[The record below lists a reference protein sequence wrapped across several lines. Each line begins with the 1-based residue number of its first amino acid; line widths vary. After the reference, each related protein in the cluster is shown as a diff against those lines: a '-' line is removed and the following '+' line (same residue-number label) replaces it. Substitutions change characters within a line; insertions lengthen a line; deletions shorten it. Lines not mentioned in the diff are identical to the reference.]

1 MNMITIH
8 LSFHELPPSGHDAVK
23 LSNETVPKLYV
34 LRVGLWHWRLCKSD
48 AREQSWRLE
57 SPLNFCS
64 DILSRQFS
72 AASDGLDYLF
82 HCKSVLQGRGHC
94 PDPYEHSTWTPMLRF
109 HHTRKLNQ
117 QSFCMKWLCLVTHWW
132 RLRMLQLL
140 QSEKTTSTLCRLKL
154 LKSFPF
160 SHFTH
165 NIVDALTQEHVG
177 DTTVGKSY
185 PG

>member
-1 MNMITIH
+1 MNSLLQGTMLWNWAMR
-8 LSFHELPPSGHDAVK
+8 LSPNYMYCVLVYDIDVCANRMHVSNPDDWKVPS
-23 LSNETVPKLYV
+23 T
-34 LRVGLWHWRLCKSD
+34 
-48 AREQSWRLE
+48 
-57 SPLNFCS
+57 CS
-64 DILSRQFS
+64 DILSRQYS

-82 HCKSVLQGRGHC
+82 HCKSVFQGRGHC

-117 QSFCMKWLCLVTHWW
+117 QSFCVKWLCLVTHWW

>member
-1 MNMITIH
+1 MNSLLQGTMLWNWAMR
-8 LSFHELPPSGHDAVK
+8 LSPNYMYCVLVYDIDVCANRMHVSNLDDWKVPSTSVQIYCRDSIVPHQTAWIISFIVK
-23 LSNETVPKLYV
+23 V
-34 LRVGLWHWRLCKSD
+34 
-48 AREQSWRLE
+48 
-57 SPLNFCS
+57 F
-64 DILSRQFS
+64 F
-72 AASDGLDYLF
+72 
-82 HCKSVLQGRGHC
+82 QGRGHC